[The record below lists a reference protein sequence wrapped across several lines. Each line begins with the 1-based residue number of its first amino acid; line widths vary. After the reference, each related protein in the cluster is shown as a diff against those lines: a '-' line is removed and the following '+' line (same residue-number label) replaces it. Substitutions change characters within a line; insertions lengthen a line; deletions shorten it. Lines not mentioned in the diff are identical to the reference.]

1 MGIVGVGI
9 DLVSIPD
16 FAEQVDQPGTVFA
29 ETFTPGERRDA
40 SDKSSSAA
48 RHLAARW
55 AAKEAVIKAWSGSR
69 FAQRPVLPE
78 DIHRDIEVVTDM
90 WGRPRVRLTGAIAE
104 YLADVTIHVSL
115 THEGDDRGRG
125 RHPGGPVSASRRRIA
140 SKSGFSCDSASAREL
155 VERVRE
161 VLPSVRCDLEEL
173 VRIESVWADP
183 DRRDEVHR
191 SARAVADL
199 LSQAGFD
206 DVRIVS
212 ERGAPAVIA
221 RYPAPP
227 GAPTVLLYAHHDVQP
242 EGDRGQWVSP
252 PFEPTERGGRLYG
265 RGTAD
270 DKAGIATHVA
280 AFWAHGGRPPVGVTV
295 FVEGE
300 EESGSPSL
308 GRLLAAHRDALAA
321 DVIVIADSDNWST
334 DIPALTVS
342 LRGMADCVVE
352 VATLDHGLHSGLW
365 GGVVPDALTVLVR
378 LLASLHDD
386 DGNVAV
392 AGMHEST
399 AARVDYPAGRVRA
412 ESGLLDGVSEI
423 GTGSVPQRLWAKPA
437 ITVIGIDTTSV
448 AAASNTL
455 IPRARAK
462 ISIRVA
468 PGGDATAHLDAVEAH
483 LRRHAPW
490 GAQVTVTRGEV
501 GQPYAIEASGPVY
514 DAARSAFRQAWGA
527 DPIDM
532 GMGGSIPFIAEFAA
546 AFPQATILV
555 TGVEDPGTQAH
566 SVNESLHLGVL
577 ERAATA
583 EALLLAKLAAIP
595 TGRAEA

>member
-1 MGIVGVGI
+1 M
-9 DLVSIPD
+9 
-16 FAEQVDQPGTVFA
+16 
-29 ETFTPGERRDA
+29 
-40 SDKSSSAA
+40 
-48 RHLAARW
+48 
-55 AAKEAVIKAWSGSR
+55 
-69 FAQRPVLPE
+69 
-78 DIHRDIEVVTDM
+78 
-90 WGRPRVRLTGAIAE
+90 
-104 YLADVTIHVSL
+104 
-115 THEGDDRGRG
+115 
-125 RHPGGPVSASRRRIA
+125 SASRHKIA
-140 SKSGFSCDSASAREL
+140 RAGQYSCDSASARAVE
-155 VERVRE
+155 ERVRE
-161 VLPSVRCDLEEL
+161 VLPSVRRDLEDL

-183 DRRDEVHR
+183 SRRDEVHR
-191 SARAVADL
+191 CARAVADL
-199 LSQAGFD
+199 LSQAGFG

-212 ERGAPAVIA
+212 EGGAPAVIA
-221 RYPAPP
+221 QHPAPP

-242 EGDRGQWVSP
+242 EGDPGQWASP
-252 PFEPTERGGRLYG
+252 PFEPTERDGRLYG
-265 RGTAD
+265 RGSAD
-270 DKAGIATHVA
+270 DKAGIATHLA
-280 AFWAHGGRPPVGVTV
+280 AFRAHGGRPPVGVTV

-321 DVIVIADSDNWST
+321 DVIVIADSDNWSA

-352 VATLDHGLHSGLW
+352 VATLDHGLHSGIW
-365 GGVVPDALTVLVR
+365 GGVVPDALSVLVR

-392 AGMHEST
+392 AGLHVGT
-399 AARVDYPAGRVRA
+399 AATLDYPAERVRA

-423 GTGSVPQRLWAKPA
+423 GSGSVPQRLWAKPA

-462 ISIRVA
+462 VSIRVA
-468 PGGDATAHLDAVEAH
+468 PGGDAVAHLDALQAH

-490 GAQVTVTRGEV
+490 GAQVTVTRGEI
-501 GQPYAIEASGPVY
+501 GQPYSIEATGPVY
-514 DAARSAFRQAWGA
+514 DAARAAFRQAWGT

-546 AFPQATILV
+546 AFPQAKILV

-577 ERAATA
+577 ERAAVA
-583 EALLLAKLAAIP
+583 EALLLANLGCLP
-595 TGRAEA
+595 G